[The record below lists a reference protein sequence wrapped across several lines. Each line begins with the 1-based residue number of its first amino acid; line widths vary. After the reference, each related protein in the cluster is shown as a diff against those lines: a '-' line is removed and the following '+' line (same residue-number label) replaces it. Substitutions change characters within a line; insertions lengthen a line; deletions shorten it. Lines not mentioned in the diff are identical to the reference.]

1 MQLDQRRAQ
10 LVQQKEDLEASL
22 ASQRN
27 VSAQLRDEVAK
38 LTAKL
43 QQVRRVLLIVCV
55 CGLSSHWSPSSFVH
69 AIL

>member
-43 QQVRRVLLIVCV
+43 QQVTDYPLSCV
-55 CGLSSHWSPSSFVH
+55 SVWPALDTWHH
-69 AIL
+69 TAE

>member
-43 QQVRRVLLIVCV
+43 QQVASLFHVFARVSCF
-55 CGLSSHWSPSSFVH
+55 SFEMLV
-69 AIL
+69 LF